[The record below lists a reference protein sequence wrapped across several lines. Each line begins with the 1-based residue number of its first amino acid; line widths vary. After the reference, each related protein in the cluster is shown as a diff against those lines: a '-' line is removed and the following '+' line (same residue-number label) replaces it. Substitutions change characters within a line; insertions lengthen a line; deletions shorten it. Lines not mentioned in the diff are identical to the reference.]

1 MKTTIAVVQPDCA
14 VVALALLPD
23 ATDATDA
30 TDQQTS

>member
-23 ATDATDA
+23 ATD
-30 TDQQTS
+30 QQTS